1 MKDNTITSR
10 SISRNLTQ
18 DTAVCGLFAALIAVG
33 AFMKIVIP
41 VGADTM
47 NFTLQWLFVLLA
59 GLLLGSK
66 RAFRSVAVYLITGLI
81 GFPIFARG
89 GGPAYLLRP
98 TFGFLL
104 GFALAAWAIGFLC
117 ERFRPL
123 KSSGLFCYY
132 DGRLCAVLRNGNLL
146 FLYDHTSAVF
156 SDSGRN
162 WCDLRSILPADHAA
176 GPDALCAG
184 NYDCRTI
191 ETGGFGGV
199 EILRSGGGIVRYKEK
214 SRREYFIKTMCFYG
228 CKNALL

>member
-10 SISRNLTQ
+10 SMSRSLTQ
-18 DTAVCGLFAALIAVG
+18 DVAVCGLFTALIAVG
-33 AFMKIVIP
+33 AFIKIVIP

-104 GFALAAWAIGFLC
+104 GFALAAWAIGVLC
-117 ERFRPL
+117 EKLRPA
-123 KSSGLFCYY
+123 KSITWFFTTLAGFVLYY
-132 DGRLCAVLRNGNLL
+132 GMGILYFYMITHLLASQTPVGIGVIFGVYCLPTMLPDLMLCVLAVMLAGRLRPAV
-146 FLYDHTSAVF
+146 SA
-156 SDSGRN
+156 
-162 WCDLRSILPADHAA
+162 
-176 GPDALCAG
+176 ALKA
-184 NYDCRTI
+184 
-191 ETGGFGGV
+191 
-199 EILRSGGGIVRYKEK
+199 
-214 SRREYFIKTMCFYG
+214 
-228 CKNALL
+228 

>member
-10 SISRNLTQ
+10 SMSRSLTQ
-18 DTAVCGLFAALIAVG
+18 DVAVCGLFTALIAVG
-33 AFMKIVIP
+33 AFIKIVIP

-104 GFALAAWAIGFLC
+104 GFALAAWAIGVLC
-117 ERFRPL
+117 EKLRPT
-123 KSSGLFCYY
+123 KSVTWFFTTLAGFVLYY
-132 DGRLCAVLRNGNLL
+132 GMGILYFYLITHLLASQTPVGIGVIFGVYCLPTMLPDLMLCVLAVMLAGRLRPAV
-146 FLYDHTSAVF
+146 SA
-156 SDSGRN
+156 
-162 WCDLRSILPADHAA
+162 
-176 GPDALCAG
+176 ALKA
-184 NYDCRTI
+184 
-191 ETGGFGGV
+191 
-199 EILRSGGGIVRYKEK
+199 
-214 SRREYFIKTMCFYG
+214 
-228 CKNALL
+228 

>member
-1 MKDNTITSR
+1 MRMKDKIITSR
-10 SISRNLTQ
+10 SASRSITQ
-18 DTAVCGLFAALIAVG
+18 DVAVCGLFTALIAVG
-33 AFMKIVIP
+33 AFIKIVIP

-117 ERFRPL
+117 EKLRPA
-123 KSSGLFCYY
+123 KSITWFFTTLAGFVLYY
-132 DGRLCAVLRNGNLL
+132 GMGILYFYLITHLMASQTPVGIGVIFGVYCLPTMLPDLMLCVLAIMIAGRLRPAV
-146 FLYDHTSAVF
+146 SAA
-156 SDSGRN
+156 
-162 WCDLRSILPADHAA
+162 LRS
-176 GPDALCAG
+176 
-184 NYDCRTI
+184 
-191 ETGGFGGV
+191 
-199 EILRSGGGIVRYKEK
+199 
-214 SRREYFIKTMCFYG
+214 
-228 CKNALL
+228 

>member
-1 MKDNTITSR
+1 MRMKDKIITSR
-10 SISRNLTQ
+10 STSRSITQ
-18 DTAVCGLFAALIAVG
+18 DVAVCGLFAALIAVG

-117 ERFRPL
+117 EKLRPA
-123 KSSGLFCYY
+123 KSITWFFTTLAGFVLYY
-132 DGRLCAVLRNGNLL
+132 GMGILYFYLITHMLASQTPVGIGVIFGVYCLPTMLPDLMLCVLAVMLAGRLRPAV
-146 FLYDHTSAVF
+146 SA
-156 SDSGRN
+156 
-162 WCDLRSILPADHAA
+162 
-176 GPDALCAG
+176 ALK
-184 NYDCRTI
+184 
-191 ETGGFGGV
+191 V
-199 EILRSGGGIVRYKEK
+199 
-214 SRREYFIKTMCFYG
+214 
-228 CKNALL
+228 

>member
-10 SISRNLTQ
+10 STSRSLTQ
-18 DTAVCGLFAALIAVG
+18 DVAVCGLFTALIAVG
-33 AFMKIVIP
+33 AFIKIVIP

-104 GFALAAWAIGFLC
+104 GFALAAWAIGVLC
-117 ERFRPL
+117 EKLRPA
-123 KSSGLFCYY
+123 KSITWFFTTLAGFVLYY
-132 DGRLCAVLRNGNLL
+132 GMGILYFYMITHLLASQTPVGIGVIFGVYCLPTMLPDLMLCVLAVMLAGRLRPAV
-146 FLYDHTSAVF
+146 SA
-156 SDSGRN
+156 
-162 WCDLRSILPADHAA
+162 
-176 GPDALCAG
+176 ALKA
-184 NYDCRTI
+184 
-191 ETGGFGGV
+191 
-199 EILRSGGGIVRYKEK
+199 
-214 SRREYFIKTMCFYG
+214 
-228 CKNALL
+228 

>member
-1 MKDNTITSR
+1 MRMKDKIITSR
-10 SISRNLTQ
+10 SSSRSITQ
-18 DTAVCGLFAALIAVG
+18 DVAVCGLFTALIAVG
-33 AFMKIVIP
+33 AFIKIVIP

-117 ERFRPL
+117 EKLRPAQSITCFFITL
-123 KSSGLFCYY
+123 AGFVLYY
-132 DGRLCAVLRNGNLL
+132 GTGILYFYLITHLMASQTPMGIGVIFGVYCLPTMLPDLMLCVLAIMIAGRLRPVV
-146 FLYDHTSAVF
+146 SA
-156 SDSGRN
+156 
-162 WCDLRSILPADHAA
+162 
-176 GPDALCAG
+176 ALG
-184 NYDCRTI
+184 
-191 ETGGFGGV
+191 
-199 EILRSGGGIVRYKEK
+199 S
-214 SRREYFIKTMCFYG
+214 
-228 CKNALL
+228 

>member
-10 SISRNLTQ
+10 SMSRSLTQ
-18 DTAVCGLFAALIAVG
+18 DVAVCGLFTALIAVG
-33 AFMKIVIP
+33 AFIKIVIP

-104 GFALAAWAIGFLC
+104 GFALAAWAIGVLC
-117 ERFRPL
+117 EKLRPA
-123 KSSGLFCYY
+123 KSITWFFTTLAGFVLYY
-132 DGRLCAVLRNGNLL
+132 GMGILYFYLITHLLASQTPVGIGVIFGVYCLPTMLPDLMLCVLAVMLAGRLRPAV
-146 FLYDHTSAVF
+146 SA
-156 SDSGRN
+156 
-162 WCDLRSILPADHAA
+162 
-176 GPDALCAG
+176 ALKA
-184 NYDCRTI
+184 
-191 ETGGFGGV
+191 
-199 EILRSGGGIVRYKEK
+199 
-214 SRREYFIKTMCFYG
+214 
-228 CKNALL
+228 

>member
-1 MKDNTITSR
+1 MRMKDKIITSR
-10 SISRNLTQ
+10 SASRSITQ
-18 DTAVCGLFAALIAVG
+18 DVAVCGLFTALIAVG
-33 AFMKIVIP
+33 AFIKIVIP

-117 ERFRPL
+117 EKLRPA
-123 KSSGLFCYY
+123 KSITWFFTTLAGFVLYY
-132 DGRLCAVLRNGNLL
+132 GMGILYFYLITHLMASQTPVGIGVIFGVYCLPTMLPDLMLCILAVMLAGRLRPAV
-146 FLYDHTSAVF
+146 SAA
-156 SDSGRN
+156 
-162 WCDLRSILPADHAA
+162 LRS
-176 GPDALCAG
+176 
-184 NYDCRTI
+184 
-191 ETGGFGGV
+191 
-199 EILRSGGGIVRYKEK
+199 
-214 SRREYFIKTMCFYG
+214 
-228 CKNALL
+228 

>member
-10 SISRNLTQ
+10 STSRSLTQ
-18 DTAVCGLFAALIAVG
+18 DVAVCGLFTALIAVG
-33 AFMKIVIP
+33 AFIKIVIP

-104 GFALAAWAIGFLC
+104 GFALAAWAIGVLC
-117 ERFRPL
+117 EKLRPA
-123 KSSGLFCYY
+123 KSITWFFTTLAGFVLYY
-132 DGRLCAVLRNGNLL
+132 GMGILYFYLITHLLASQTPVGIGVIFGVYCLPTMLPDLLLCVLAVMLAGRLRPAVL
-146 FLYDHTSAVF
+146 
-156 SDSGRN
+156 
-162 WCDLRSILPADHAA
+162 AA
-176 GPDALCAG
+176 LKA
-184 NYDCRTI
+184 
-191 ETGGFGGV
+191 
-199 EILRSGGGIVRYKEK
+199 
-214 SRREYFIKTMCFYG
+214 
-228 CKNALL
+228 

>member
-1 MKDNTITSR
+1 MRMKDKIITSR
-10 SISRNLTQ
+10 STSRSITQ
-18 DTAVCGLFAALIAVG
+18 DVAVCGLFAALIAVG

-117 ERFRPL
+117 EKLRPA
-123 KSSGLFCYY
+123 KSITWFFTTLAGFVLYY
-132 DGRLCAVLRNGNLL
+132 GMGILYFYLITHLLASQTPVGIGVIFGVYCLPTMLPDLMLCVLAVMVAGRLRPAVSAALR
-146 FLYDHTSAVF
+146 D
-156 SDSGRN
+156 
-162 WCDLRSILPADHAA
+162 
-176 GPDALCAG
+176 
-184 NYDCRTI
+184 
-191 ETGGFGGV
+191 
-199 EILRSGGGIVRYKEK
+199 
-214 SRREYFIKTMCFYG
+214 
-228 CKNALL
+228 

>member
-10 SISRNLTQ
+10 STSRSLTQ
-18 DTAVCGLFAALIAVG
+18 DVAVCGLFTALIAVG
-33 AFMKIVIP
+33 AFIKIVIP

-104 GFALAAWAIGFLC
+104 GFALAAWAIGVLC
-117 ERFRPL
+117 EKLRPA
-123 KSSGLFCYY
+123 KSITWFFNTLAVFVLYY
-132 DGRLCAVLRNGNLL
+132 GMGILYFYLITHLLASQTPVGIGVIFGVYCLPTMLPDLMLCVLAVMLAGRLRPAV
-146 FLYDHTSAVF
+146 SA
-156 SDSGRN
+156 
-162 WCDLRSILPADHAA
+162 
-176 GPDALCAG
+176 ALKA
-184 NYDCRTI
+184 
-191 ETGGFGGV
+191 
-199 EILRSGGGIVRYKEK
+199 
-214 SRREYFIKTMCFYG
+214 
-228 CKNALL
+228 

>member
-1 MKDNTITSR
+1 MKDKIITSR
-10 SISRNLTQ
+10 STSRSITQ
-18 DTAVCGLFAALIAVG
+18 DVAVCGLFTALIAVG
-33 AFMKIVIP
+33 AFIKIVIP

-117 ERFRPL
+117 EKLRPA
-123 KSSGLFCYY
+123 KSITWFFTTLAGFVLYY
-132 DGRLCAVLRNGNLL
+132 GMGILYFYLITHMLASQTPVGIGVIFGVYCLPTMLPDLMLCVLAVMVAGRLRPAVSAALR
-146 FLYDHTSAVF
+146 D
-156 SDSGRN
+156 
-162 WCDLRSILPADHAA
+162 
-176 GPDALCAG
+176 
-184 NYDCRTI
+184 
-191 ETGGFGGV
+191 
-199 EILRSGGGIVRYKEK
+199 
-214 SRREYFIKTMCFYG
+214 
-228 CKNALL
+228 

>member
-1 MKDNTITSR
+1 MRMKDKIITSR
-10 SISRNLTQ
+10 SASRSITQ
-18 DTAVCGLFAALIAVG
+18 DVAVCGLFTALIAVG
-33 AFMKIVIP
+33 AFIKIVIP

-117 ERFRPL
+117 EKLRPT
-123 KSSGLFCYY
+123 KSVTWFFTTLAGFVIYY
-132 DGRLCAVLRNGNLL
+132 GMGILYFYMITHLLASQTPVGIGVIFGVYCLPTMLPDLMLCALAVMLAGRLRPAV
-146 FLYDHTSAVF
+146 SA
-156 SDSGRN
+156 
-162 WCDLRSILPADHAA
+162 
-176 GPDALCAG
+176 ALKA
-184 NYDCRTI
+184 
-191 ETGGFGGV
+191 
-199 EILRSGGGIVRYKEK
+199 
-214 SRREYFIKTMCFYG
+214 
-228 CKNALL
+228 

>member
-1 MKDNTITSR
+1 MKDKIITSR
-10 SISRNLTQ
+10 SASRSLTQ
-18 DTAVCGLFAALIAVG
+18 DVAVCGLFTALIAVG

-81 GFPIFARG
+81 SFPIFARG

-117 ERFRPL
+117 EKLRPAKTVTWFFTTL
-123 KSSGLFCYY
+123 AGFVLYY
-132 DGRLCAVLRNGNLL
+132 GMGIFYFYMITHLLASQTPVGIGVIFGVYCLPTMLPDLMLCVLAVMLAGRLRPAVSAVLR
-146 FLYDHTSAVF
+146 A
-156 SDSGRN
+156 
-162 WCDLRSILPADHAA
+162 
-176 GPDALCAG
+176 
-184 NYDCRTI
+184 
-191 ETGGFGGV
+191 
-199 EILRSGGGIVRYKEK
+199 
-214 SRREYFIKTMCFYG
+214 
-228 CKNALL
+228 

>member
-1 MKDNTITSR
+1 MQMKMKLLLSR
-10 SISRNLTQ
+10 RRPSESGTARDASQSITQ
-18 DTAVCGLFAALIAVG
+18 DAAVCGLFAALIAVG

-59 GLLLGSK
+59 GLLLGSR

-117 ERFRPL
+117 EKLRPT
-123 KSSGLFCYY
+123 KSVTWFFTTLAGFVIYY
-132 DGRLCAVLRNGNLL
+132 GMGIIYFYMITHLLASQTPVGIGVIFGVYCLPTMLPDLLLCVLAVMLAGRLRPAVL
-146 FLYDHTSAVF
+146 
-156 SDSGRN
+156 
-162 WCDLRSILPADHAA
+162 AA
-176 GPDALCAG
+176 LKA
-184 NYDCRTI
+184 
-191 ETGGFGGV
+191 
-199 EILRSGGGIVRYKEK
+199 
-214 SRREYFIKTMCFYG
+214 
-228 CKNALL
+228 

>member
-1 MKDNTITSR
+1 MRMKDKIITSR
-10 SISRNLTQ
+10 SSSRSITQ
-18 DTAVCGLFAALIAVG
+18 DVAVCGLFTALIAVG
-33 AFMKIVIP
+33 AFIKIVIP

-117 ERFRPL
+117 EKLRPA
-123 KSSGLFCYY
+123 KSITWFFTTLAGFVLYY
-132 DGRLCAVLRNGNLL
+132 GMGILYFYLITHLLASQTPVGIGVIFGVYCLPTMLPDLMLCVLAIMIAGRLRPVV
-146 FLYDHTSAVF
+146 SAA
-156 SDSGRN
+156 
-162 WCDLRSILPADHAA
+162 LRS
-176 GPDALCAG
+176 
-184 NYDCRTI
+184 
-191 ETGGFGGV
+191 
-199 EILRSGGGIVRYKEK
+199 
-214 SRREYFIKTMCFYG
+214 
-228 CKNALL
+228 

>member
-10 SISRNLTQ
+10 SMSRSLTQ
-18 DTAVCGLFAALIAVG
+18 DVAVCGLFTALIAVG
-33 AFMKIVIP
+33 AFIKIVIP

-104 GFALAAWAIGFLC
+104 GFALAAWVIGFLC
-117 ERFRPL
+117 EKLRPA
-123 KSSGLFCYY
+123 KSITWFFTTLAGFVLYY
-132 DGRLCAVLRNGNLL
+132 GMGILYFYLITHLLASQTPVGIGVIFGVYCLPTMLPDLMLCVLAVMLAGRLRPAV
-146 FLYDHTSAVF
+146 SA
-156 SDSGRN
+156 
-162 WCDLRSILPADHAA
+162 
-176 GPDALCAG
+176 ALKA
-184 NYDCRTI
+184 
-191 ETGGFGGV
+191 
-199 EILRSGGGIVRYKEK
+199 
-214 SRREYFIKTMCFYG
+214 
-228 CKNALL
+228 

>member
-1 MKDNTITSR
+1 MRMKDKIITSR
-10 SISRNLTQ
+10 SSSRSITQ
-18 DTAVCGLFAALIAVG
+18 DVAVCGLFTALIAVG
-33 AFMKIVIP
+33 AFIKIVIP

-117 ERFRPL
+117 EKLRPA
-123 KSSGLFCYY
+123 KSITWFFATLAGFVLYY
-132 DGRLCAVLRNGNLL
+132 GMGILYFYLITHLLASQTPVGIGVIFGVYCLPTMLPDLMLCVLAVMVAGRLRPAVSAALR
-146 FLYDHTSAVF
+146 D
-156 SDSGRN
+156 
-162 WCDLRSILPADHAA
+162 
-176 GPDALCAG
+176 
-184 NYDCRTI
+184 
-191 ETGGFGGV
+191 
-199 EILRSGGGIVRYKEK
+199 
-214 SRREYFIKTMCFYG
+214 
-228 CKNALL
+228 

>member
-10 SISRNLTQ
+10 STSRSLTQ
-18 DTAVCGLFAALIAVG
+18 DVAVCGLFTALIAVG
-33 AFMKIVIP
+33 AFIKIVIP

-104 GFALAAWAIGFLC
+104 GFALAAWAIGVLC
-117 ERFRPL
+117 EKLRPA
-123 KSSGLFCYY
+123 KSITWFFTTLAGFVLYYGLGILYFYLITHLLASQTPVGIGVIFGVYCLPTMLP
-132 DGRLCAVLRNGNLL
+132 DLMLCVLAVMLAGRLRPAV
-146 FLYDHTSAVF
+146 SA
-156 SDSGRN
+156 
-162 WCDLRSILPADHAA
+162 
-176 GPDALCAG
+176 ALKA
-184 NYDCRTI
+184 
-191 ETGGFGGV
+191 
-199 EILRSGGGIVRYKEK
+199 
-214 SRREYFIKTMCFYG
+214 
-228 CKNALL
+228 

>member
-1 MKDNTITSR
+1 MRMKDKIITSR
-10 SISRNLTQ
+10 STSRSITQ
-18 DTAVCGLFAALIAVG
+18 DVAVCGLFTALIAVG
-33 AFMKIVIP
+33 AFIKIVIP

-117 ERFRPL
+117 EKLRPA
-123 KSSGLFCYY
+123 KSITWFFTTLAGFVLYY
-132 DGRLCAVLRNGNLL
+132 GMGILYFYLITHLMASQTPMGIGVIFGVYCLPTMLPDLMLCVLAVMLAGRLRPAV
-146 FLYDHTSAVF
+146 SA
-156 SDSGRN
+156 
-162 WCDLRSILPADHAA
+162 
-176 GPDALCAG
+176 ALKA
-184 NYDCRTI
+184 
-191 ETGGFGGV
+191 
-199 EILRSGGGIVRYKEK
+199 
-214 SRREYFIKTMCFYG
+214 
-228 CKNALL
+228 

>member
-1 MKDNTITSR
+1 MKDKIITSR
-10 SISRNLTQ
+10 STSRSITQ
-18 DTAVCGLFAALIAVG
+18 DVAVCGLFTALIAVG
-33 AFMKIVIP
+33 AFIKIVIP

-117 ERFRPL
+117 EKLRPA
-123 KSSGLFCYY
+123 KSITWFFTTLAGFVLYY
-132 DGRLCAVLRNGNLL
+132 GMGILYFYLITHMLASQTPVGIGVIFGVYCLPTMLPDLMLCVLAVLLAGRLRPAV
-146 FLYDHTSAVF
+146 SA
-156 SDSGRN
+156 
-162 WCDLRSILPADHAA
+162 
-176 GPDALCAG
+176 ALKA
-184 NYDCRTI
+184 
-191 ETGGFGGV
+191 
-199 EILRSGGGIVRYKEK
+199 
-214 SRREYFIKTMCFYG
+214 
-228 CKNALL
+228 

>member
-10 SISRNLTQ
+10 STSRSLTQ
-18 DTAVCGLFAALIAVG
+18 DVAVCGLFTARIAVG
-33 AFMKIVIP
+33 AVIKIVIP

-104 GFALAAWAIGFLC
+104 GFALAAWAIGVLC
-117 ERFRPL
+117 EKLRPA
-123 KSSGLFCYY
+123 KSITWFFTTLAGFVLYY
-132 DGRLCAVLRNGNLL
+132 GMGILYFYLITHLLASQTPVGIGVIFGVYCLPTMLPDLMLCVLAVMLAGRLRPAV
-146 FLYDHTSAVF
+146 SA
-156 SDSGRN
+156 
-162 WCDLRSILPADHAA
+162 
-176 GPDALCAG
+176 ALKA
-184 NYDCRTI
+184 
-191 ETGGFGGV
+191 
-199 EILRSGGGIVRYKEK
+199 
-214 SRREYFIKTMCFYG
+214 
-228 CKNALL
+228 

>member
-1 MKDNTITSR
+1 MRMKDKIITSR
-10 SISRNLTQ
+10 SSSRSITQ
-18 DTAVCGLFAALIAVG
+18 DVAVCGLFTALIAVG
-33 AFMKIVIP
+33 AFIKIVIP

-117 ERFRPL
+117 EKLRPA
-123 KSSGLFCYY
+123 KSITWFFTTLAGFVLYY
-132 DGRLCAVLRNGNLL
+132 GMGILYFYLITHLLASQTPVGIGVIFGVYCLPTMLPDLMLCVLAVMLAGRLRPAVSEVLK
-146 FLYDHTSAVF
+146 A
-156 SDSGRN
+156 
-162 WCDLRSILPADHAA
+162 
-176 GPDALCAG
+176 
-184 NYDCRTI
+184 
-191 ETGGFGGV
+191 
-199 EILRSGGGIVRYKEK
+199 
-214 SRREYFIKTMCFYG
+214 
-228 CKNALL
+228 